1 MQDSQDLD
9 RLRVAAEPG
18 RHRQR
23 DRHHLLGHVE
33 LAVDHLVADE
43 SDARDLLQ
51 GNFETF
57 LRISAEL
64 LAVDQWRGAGDRQES
79 DIQLR
84 LFQRL
89 LFLRDSGERVDRE
102 DARERAQESGGTDR
116 AQQRAAQNGVGEEAM
131 QQRRLDA
138 ARDLVLPRGC

>member
-1 MQDSQDLD
+1 MQDSEDLD

-23 DRHHLLGHVE
+23 DRHHLLRHVE

-43 SDARDLLQ
+43 RDARDLLQ
-51 GNFETF
+51 GDLETF
-57 LRISAEL
+57 LRVSAEL
-64 LAVDQWRGAGDRQES
+64 LAVDQWRGAGDRQEA
-79 DIQLR
+79 DIQLG

-89 LFLRDSGERVDRE
+89 LFLRDRLERVDRQ
-102 DARERAQESGGTDR
+102 DARERAQEGGGTDR
-116 AQQRAAQNGVGEEAM
+116 SQQRAAQNRLGEQAM